1 MLLCVLFFFLPLHI
15 EIVDPTFKW
24 PSEANFDDRII
35 SYKFDE
41 NVFVPAPPNELIPD
55 YEKETF
61 MGYKRDSI
69 RGVGTRNYVVVFSV
83 SSLCSI
89 LHSSHI
95 MD

>member
-1 MLLCVLFFFLPLHI
+1 MLLYVLFFSVPLRI

-41 NVFVPAPPNELIPD
+41 DTFLPAPTNELVPNF
-55 YEKETF
+55 EKETF
-61 MGYKRDSI
+61 MGYKRGSI

-89 LHSSHI
+89 FLFSHV
-95 MD
+95 MG